1 MCPMIR
7 TPLTM
12 EYALLGFLR
21 QRPMHAY
28 EIHRTLMQTEA
39 LGLVWHVKQ
48 SQLYA
53 LITRLEDEGFVTS
66 TTEPQDARPA
76 RKVLHLTPAGEVAFA
91 DWVTTPVEHG
101 RDFRLEFLAKLF
113 FASHEGHDSLE
124 TLVAG
129 QRRAS
134 ASLMA
139 NLHARVEALAED
151 RPFDHLVLRFRIGQL
166 AATLAWLDECAS
178 TFAPFAT
185 PSTLAATP

>member
-1 MCPMIR
+1 MSPMIK

-28 EIHRTLMQTEA
+28 EIHQTLKQAEA

-53 LITRLEDEGFVTS
+53 LITRLEDEAFVTS
-66 TTEPQDARPA
+66 TTEPQSARPA
-76 RKVLHLTPAGEVAFA
+76 RKVLQLTPAGETAFA
-91 DWVTTPVEHG
+91 EWVTTPVEHG

-113 FASHEGHDSLE
+113 FASHEGKATLE
-124 TLVAG
+124 RLIVG

-134 ASLMA
+134 TLLVESL
-139 NLHARVEALAED
+139 HGRVEAVAED

-166 AATLAWLDECAS
+166 AAILVWLDECAL
-178 TFAPFAT
+178 TFAPSGVLPAH
-185 PSTLAATP
+185 P